1 MERSGLGPLLCCVF
15 SIFSLGFMFFPYGFP
30 SEFRATLFFLFLN
43 FGDFGKLFRAI
54 VEIVLASPG
63 PGVAGNGFSAK
74 KDGQF
79 RGRGS
84 DPCPGDPIRG
94 HFPFL
99 DKRSFSLGFPSFL
112 LGPRRPQEVL

>member
-1 MERSGLGPLLCCVF
+1 MDKFGEFV
-15 SIFSLGFMFFPYGFP
+15 IFWGIV
-30 SEFRATLFFLFLN
+30 
-43 FGDFGKLFRAI
+43 RAI
-54 VEIVLASPG
+54 FGLFLASPG

-99 DKRSFSLGFPSFL
+99 DKRSFSFGFPSFL